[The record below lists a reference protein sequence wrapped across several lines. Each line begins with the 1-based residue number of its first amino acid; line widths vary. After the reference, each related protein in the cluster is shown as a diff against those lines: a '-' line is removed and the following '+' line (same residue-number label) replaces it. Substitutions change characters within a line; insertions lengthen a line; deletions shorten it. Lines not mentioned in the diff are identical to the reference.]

1 LQGISCSIH
10 QRCNSQSPIYSNRKI
25 GRHRGAAGEIRHDP
39 SHLKPIRSWCDCNRA
54 QASRN
59 LERRCSLHKLADAKP
74 ELLSMAWT
82 DTLDASHT
90 TTHELEIVLRLL
102 MAAGAGAAIGIERE
116 IKDRP
121 AGLRTHMLTALA
133 AAVFTILTFEIYFTA
148 KGTGDPIR
156 VIEAVTAG
164 VAFLAAGAI
173 IQGRRG
179 VEGLTTGAGM
189 WMAGALGVACG
200 AGYYILTAIAT
211 VLTVLILAVLMRLDF
226 LFGGPKDE
234 PSGQAPA
241 RPSSGD
247 DAVSRT

>member
-1 LQGISCSIH
+1 
-10 QRCNSQSPIYSNRKI
+10 
-25 GRHRGAAGEIRHDP
+25 
-39 SHLKPIRSWCDCNRA
+39 
-54 QASRN
+54 
-59 LERRCSLHKLADAKP
+59 
-74 ELLSMAWT
+74 MAWT
-82 DTLDASHT
+82 DALDASHT

-133 AAVFTILTFEIYFTA
+133 AAVFTILTFEIYSTA

-200 AGYYILTAIAT
+200 AGYYVLAVIATILT
-211 VLTVLILAVLMRLDF
+211 VSILALLMRLDSF
-226 LFGGPKDE
+226 FGRLKSDTSEQLPVQPSAADGP
-234 PSGQAPA
+234 
-241 RPSSGD
+241 
-247 DAVSRT
+247 RT